1 MMNTVSILH
10 ARENHLD
17 PLAGHPVD
25 VWGPQR

>member
-1 MMNTVSILH
+1 MMNTASILH

-25 VWGPQR
+25 VWSPQR